1 MPTFTANDGVN
12 LHYET
17 HGSKENK
24 PLILVNHSSF
34 HQPN

>member
-1 MPTFTANDGVN
+1 MPTFTANDGIK

-24 PLILVNHSSF
+24 PLLLVNHSSS